1 MWAAGW
7 MPNGSAVAHDRKG
20 KKIMATGAI
29 IAGSLISAG
38 VAAHS
43 AHQQRKAAKSA
54 ANAAARA
61 ASTPVTVS
69 AANEAGQTS
78 STEANAQKATGER
91 AKRRLTVVDTAQRF
105 AGSGLRKT
113 LN

>member
-1 MWAAGW
+1 
-7 MPNGSAVAHDRKG
+7 
-20 KKIMATGAI
+20 MATGAI
-29 IAGSLISAG
+29 IAGSLLTAG

-54 ANAAARA
+54 ARAAARA

-69 AANEAGQTS
+69 SANAAPETT
-78 STEANAQKATGER
+78 STEATAGKNVANQ
-91 AKRRLTVVDTAQRF
+91 AKKRLTVEDTAQRF
-105 AGSGLRKT
+105 TGSGLRKT

>member
-1 MWAAGW
+1 M
-7 MPNGSAVAHDRKG
+7 GS
-20 KKIMATGAI
+20 GAI
-29 IAGSLISAG
+29 LAGSLITAG

-54 ANAAARA
+54 ARAAARA

-69 AANEAGQTS
+69 SGNAAPETT
-78 STEANAQKATGER
+78 STEATAGKNVANQ
-91 AKRRLTVVDTAQRF
+91 AKRRLTVEDTVQRF
-105 AGSGLRKT
+105 SGSGLRKT

>member
-1 MWAAGW
+1 MVV
-7 MPNGSAVAHDRKG
+7 NGRKVW
-20 KKIMATGAI
+20 KIMATGLAI
-29 IAGSLISAG
+29 GGMLVSAG

-54 ANAAARA
+54 ARAAAAA

-69 AANEAGQTS
+69 SANKAAETTN
-78 STEANAQKATGER
+78 TEANAQKR
-91 AKRRLTVVDTAQRF
+91 VSDQAKRRLTVEDTAQRF
-105 AGSGLRKT
+105 AGAGLRNT

>member
-1 MWAAGW
+1 
-7 MPNGSAVAHDRKG
+7 
-20 KKIMATGAI
+20 MATGAI

-54 ANAAARA
+54 ARAAERA

-69 AANEAGQTS
+69 SGNDATETT
-78 STEANAQKATGER
+78 STEATAGKNVANQ
-91 AKRRLTVVDTAQRF
+91 AKRRLTVEDTVQRF
-105 AGSGLRKT
+105 SGSGLRKT